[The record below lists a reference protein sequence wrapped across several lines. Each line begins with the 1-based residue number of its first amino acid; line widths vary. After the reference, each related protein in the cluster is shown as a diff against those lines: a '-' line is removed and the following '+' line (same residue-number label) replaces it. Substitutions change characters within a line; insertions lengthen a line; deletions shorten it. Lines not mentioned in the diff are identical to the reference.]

1 MPIRSR
7 AEKAAQEIFAALAA
21 EPDPAVSEKVTAI
34 IEGVMAET
42 YQDGAERCKTAA
54 RDCCSEDKDLAH
66 KIAAEI
72 ERQNIALIANLSS
85 LR

>member
-21 EPDPAVSEKVTAI
+21 QPDPAVSEKVTAI